1 MRRPL
6 SADDPDMSSSAIGGA
21 SAQLAS
27 VLAAAAFQ
35 KDQLGLA
42 AAQINASEA
51 AGGGAQPSG
60 GAQAPGT
67 LEVFA

>member
-1 MRRPL
+1 
-6 SADDPDMSSSAIGGA
+6 MSTAAIGGA
-21 SAQLAS
+21 SAQLAA

-35 KDQLGLA
+35 KNHLGLA
-42 AAQINASEA
+42 EAQINASAAAAGEA
-51 AGGGAQPSG
+51 APVASA